1 MKSVVF
7 LCYSYGLLALL
18 DFLGTLLFLYNISR
32 DSAPYE
38 ACFHTY
44 FGIYWIFTASS
55 KIVQQMHVK
64 TALFLGLFSDIL
76 SKVQLFVLRC
86 AKSRLSARSLPLRLD
101 FFAESVKSPIFAS
114 YAGNKKTMIVITIA
128 FVSGIPAVHMP
139 ESSNAE
145 MSHVHHAQGSL
156 ISVVCRSSDLSIH
169 AQRILSFTQTHC
181 FSLLAEP

>member
-1 MKSVVF
+1 MKPVSIHILEFIGF
-7 LCYSYGLLALL
+7 LQPHRKLSNKCMSKLPYFL
-18 DFLGTLLFLYNISR
+18 DFFQ
-32 DSAPYE
+32 
-38 ACFHTY
+38 
-44 FGIYWIFTASS
+44 IYCQKSN
-55 KIVQQMHVK
+55 
-64 TALFLGLFSDIL
+64 FSFCDVP
-76 SKVQLFVLRC
+76 KAGF
-86 AKSRLSARSLPLRLD
+86 SARSLPLRLD
-101 FFAESVKSPIFAS
+101 FFAESVKSPISAS